1 MSTLERLQSMLAR
14 DFDLQPAA
22 LLPEATLESLDI
34 DSLRMIE
41 ILFTVEETFGITVG
55 AEPAAIR
62 ARVRTLGELAAYV
75 DELVAAR
82 PEAAAS

>member
-1 MSTLERLQSMLAR
+1 MSTLERLQALLAR
-14 DFDLQPAA
+14 DFELAPAV
-22 LLPEATLESLDI
+22 LLADATLESLDI

-41 ILFTVEETFGITVG
+41 ILFSVEDTFGITVS
-55 AEPAAIR
+55 AEQAEIR

-82 PEAAAS
+82 PKAAAT